1 MTQTR
6 VSKTFLLALVALALG
21 SCATTRPVHE
31 WRNEKISGPIDSVLV
46 IAAIERSTQR
56 RVYEDLFAQ
65 ALEAYGTE
73 VIPSYSL
80 MTSQVE
86 ISRAMVEAAVRGRAI
101 DAVLVTRL
109 LGVEKVETYQ
119 PPTTR
124 VYYRNYH
131 GYYQHALT
139 ETSPGYYR
147 RYNVLSIETVLYDT
161 ASGELI
167 WSMQSES
174 IEPST
179 PRPVIEEQIDLTVAH
194 LSAQG
199 LLPENQ

>member
-1 MTQTR
+1 MTQIRACST
-6 VSKTFLLALVALALG
+6 SLLAVVVLAL
-21 SCATTRPVHE
+21 SACATTRPVHE
-31 WRNEKISGPIDSVLV
+31 WRDDKFSGPIDSVLV
-46 IAAIERSTQR
+46 IAAIERTTQR

-65 ALEAYGTE
+65 ALQAFDTEA
-73 VIPSYSL
+73 IPGYSL

-86 ISRAMVEAAVRGRAI
+86 LSRATVEAAVRGRAI

-109 LGVEKVETYQ
+109 LGVEQVEAYE
-119 PPTTR
+119 PPTAH

-131 GYYQHALT
+131 RYYEHALT
-139 ETSPGYYR
+139 ETSPAYYR
-147 RYNVLSIETVLYDT
+147 RYKVLSIETVLYDT

-179 PRPVIEEQIDLTVAH
+179 PRHLIEEQIDLTIAR
-194 LSAQG
+194 LNAQG
-199 LLPENQ
+199 LLSEKQ

>member
-1 MTQTR
+1 MTHTR
-6 VSKTFLLALVALALG
+6 ACKTFLLALVALVLTA
-21 SCATTRPVHE
+21 CATTRPVHE
-31 WRNEKISGPIDSVLV
+31 WRDDGFSGPIDSVLV
-46 IAAIERSTQR
+46 IAVFERSTQR

-65 ALEAYGTE
+65 ALRAYDTEA
-73 VIPSYSL
+73 IPGYTL

-86 ISRAMVEAAVRGRAI
+86 LSRATVESAVRGRAI

-109 LGVEKVETYQ
+109 LGVEQVATYE

-131 GYYQHALT
+131 RYYQHALT
-139 ETSPGYYR
+139 ETTPGYYR
-147 RYNVLSIETVLYDT
+147 RYKVLSIETVLYDT
-161 ASGELI
+161 ASGKLV
-167 WSMQSES
+167 WSMQSEA

-179 PRPVIEEQIDLTVAH
+179 PRHVIEEQIDLSIAH

-199 LLPENQ
+199 LLPEKQ

>member
-6 VSKTFLLALVALALG
+6 AGKTFLLVLVALALG
-21 SCATTRPVHE
+21 ACATTRPVHE

-46 IAAIERSTQR
+46 IAAFERSTQR
-56 RVYEDLFAQ
+56 RVYEDLFVQ
-65 ALEAYGTE
+65 DLEAYATE
-73 VIPSYSL
+73 AIPSYSL

-86 ISRAMVEAAVRGRAI
+86 ISRATVEAAVRGRAI

-109 LGVEKVETYQ
+109 LGVEKVEAYE
-119 PPTTR
+119 PPTSR
-124 VYYRNYH
+124 VYYRSYH

-147 RYNVLSIETVLYDT
+147 RFNLLSIETVLYDT

-179 PRPVIEEQIDLTVAH
+179 PRPVIEEQIDLTIAH

-199 LLPENQ
+199 LLPEKQ